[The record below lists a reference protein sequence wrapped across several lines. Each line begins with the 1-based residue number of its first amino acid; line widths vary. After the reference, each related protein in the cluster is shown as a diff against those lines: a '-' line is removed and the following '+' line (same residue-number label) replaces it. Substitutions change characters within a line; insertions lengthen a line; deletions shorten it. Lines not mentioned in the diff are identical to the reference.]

1 MELAIRANF
10 SNRANSAFNFKR
22 VANEEYKLRTSQD
35 NLWQH
40 LLEVQLSEARQQ
52 WRRRRL
58 WHVAAAHART
68 PRRISWG
75 EG

>member
-10 SNRANSAFNFKR
+10 SNRANSAINFR
-22 VANEEYKLRTSQD
+22 PLSNEEHKLRTSQD

-40 LLEVQLSEARQQ
+40 LLEIQFSETRQQ

-58 WHVAAAHART
+58 WHVAVTHA
-68 PRRISWG
+68 
-75 EG
+75 